1 MMWRTSFASGQANRG
16 NPRSETGAGGTAGS
30 HSRGAGDDE
39 GPLFFAFEM
48 VGQEPKHFRAGYAA
62 LIGEPNVGK
71 STLMNAL
78 LRQKISIVTPKPQT
92 TRHRVLGIL
101 SSEEFQLVLLDT
113 PGIIAPRYA
122 LQSAMMAAA
131 QSALR
136 DADFVLFMIDGSR
149 PRAVNDPAL
158 LEAFAMLREAGRPV
172 HLVVN
177 KTDLMDRAALG
188 PLIGSYTAAFSFRE
202 AHPVSA
208 LSGDG
213 TAALLDAVC
222 RALPE
227 HPPYYPLDI
236 VSEQNER
243 FFVGE
248 IVREKIFLKCREE
261 IPYSTTVDIVEF
273 KEREGGKWFISADVY
288 VERDSQK
295 AILIGKQ
302 GSMLKEIGK
311 EARGDI
317 ERFLGHPVFLQ
328 LHVKVR
334 GWRDDDRWLR
344 RLGYT
349 S

>member
-1 MMWRTSFASGQANRG
+1 MLVGRQGQHS
-16 NPRSETGAGGTAGS
+16 PGAGE
-30 HSRGAGDDE
+30 DE
-39 GPLFFAFEM
+39 GPLLFSLRM
-48 VGQEPKHFRAGYAA
+48 VEQRGENFRAGYAA
-62 LIGEPNVGK
+62 LAGEPNVGK

-101 SSEEFQLVLLDT
+101 SAPEFQLVLLDT

-122 LQSAMMAAA
+122 LQAAMMAAA
-131 QSALR
+131 RSALL
-136 DADFVLFMIDGSR
+136 DADCVLFMIDGAR
-149 PRAVNDPAL
+149 PRKADDAVL
-158 LEAFAMLREAGRPV
+158 REAFTMLREAGRPA

-177 KTDLMDRAALG
+177 KTDLMEKFSIPLLIDSYRAAFPFKG
-188 PLIGSYTAAFSFRE
+188 

-208 LSGDG
+208 LTGDG
-213 TAALLDAVC
+213 TAALLESVC
-222 RALPE
+222 RELPV

-261 IPYSTTVDIVEF
+261 VPYSTAVDIVDF
-273 KEREGGKWFISADVY
+273 KEREEGKWFISADVY

-295 AILIGKQ
+295 AILIGKK
-302 GSMLKEIGK
+302 GAMLKDIGR

-317 ERFLGHPVFLQ
+317 ERFLDHPVFLE

-334 GWRDDDRWLR
+334 GWRDDEQWLH

>member
-1 MMWRTSFASGQANRG
+1 MAAEES
-16 NPRSETGAGGTAGS
+16 
-30 HSRGAGDDE
+30 
-39 GPLFFAFEM
+39 
-48 VGQEPKHFRAGYAA
+48 KHFRAGYAA

-101 SSEEFQLVLLDT
+101 SSEEFQLILLDT

-122 LQSAMMAAA
+122 LQAAMMAAA
-131 QSALR
+131 RSALQ
-136 DADFVLFMIDGSR
+136 DADFILFMIDGAR
-149 PRAVNDPAL
+149 PRKADDPVL
-158 LEAFAMLREAGRPV
+158 HEVFSMLREAGRPV

-177 KTDLMDRAALG
+177 KTDLVERAALP
-188 PLIGSYTAAFSFRE
+188 PLIDSYRTAFPFRE

-208 LSGDG
+208 LSGVG
-213 TAALLDAVC
+213 TEALLEAIC
-222 RALPE
+222 RELPE

-236 VSEQNER
+236 VSERDER

-261 IPYSTTVDIVEF
+261 VPYSTTVHIVEF
-273 KEREGGKWFISADVY
+273 KEREVGKWFISADVY

-302 GSMLKEIGK
+302 GAMLKEIGK
-311 EARGDI
+311 EARVDI
-317 ERFLGHPVFLQ
+317 ERFLDQPVFLE
-328 LHVKVR
+328 LHIKVR
-334 GWRDDDRWLR
+334 GWRDDERWLR

>member
-1 MMWRTSFASGQANRG
+1 
-16 NPRSETGAGGTAGS
+16 
-30 HSRGAGDDE
+30 
-39 GPLFFAFEM
+39 M
-48 VGQEPKHFRAGYAA
+48 VAEKTKQFRAGYAA

-122 LQSAMMAAA
+122 LQAAMMSAAR
-131 QSALR
+131 SALQ
-136 DADFVLFMIDGSR
+136 DADFVLFMIDGAR
-149 PRAVNDPAL
+149 PRRVDDPAL
-158 LEAFAMLREAGRPV
+158 LEALAMLRAAGRPV

-177 KTDLMDRAALG
+177 KTDLMQQAALRN
-188 PLIGSYTAAFSFRE
+188 LLDSYAAAFPFRE
-202 AHPVSA
+202 MHPVSA
-208 LSGDG
+208 LNGDG
-213 TAALLDAVC
+213 TAALLNAIC
-222 RALPE
+222 RELPE

-236 VSEQNER
+236 VSERNER

-261 IPYSTTVDIVEF
+261 VPYSTAVDIVEF
-273 KEREGGKWFISADVY
+273 KEREEGKWFISADVY

-295 AILIGKQ
+295 AIVIGKH
-302 GSMLKEIGK
+302 GAMLKEIGK

-317 ERFLGHPVFLQ
+317 ERFLDHPVFLE

-334 GWRDDDRWLR
+334 GWRDDEEWLR

>member
-1 MMWRTSFASGQANRG
+1 MAEQ
-16 NPRSETGAGGTAGS
+16 
-30 HSRGAGDDE
+30 
-39 GPLFFAFEM
+39 GPED
-48 VGQEPKHFRAGYAA
+48 FRAGYAA

-101 SSEEFQLVLLDT
+101 SAPGFQLILLDT

-122 LQSAMMAAA
+122 LQAAMMAAA
-131 QSALR
+131 RSALL
-136 DADFVLFMIDGSR
+136 DADCVLFMIDGAR
-149 PRAVNDPAL
+149 PRRVDDAVL
-158 LEAFAMLREAGRPV
+158 GETFTMLREAGRPA

-177 KTDLMDRAALG
+177 KTDLMDTTSL
-188 PLIGSYTAAFSFRE
+188 PTLIESYTAAFPFRE
-202 AHPVSA
+202 AHPISA
-208 LSGDG
+208 LNGDG
-213 TAALLDAVC
+213 TTALLEAV
-222 RALPE
+222 RRELPV
-227 HPPYYPLDI
+227 HPAYYPLDI

-243 FFVGE
+243 FFVAE

-261 IPYSTTVDIVEF
+261 VPYSTTVDIVEF
-273 KEREGGKWFISADVY
+273 KERDEGKWFISADVY

-295 AILIGKQ
+295 AILIGRK
-302 GSMLKEIGK
+302 GAMLKDIGQ
-311 EARGDI
+311 EARVDI
-317 ERFLGHPVFLQ
+317 ERFLDHSVFLE

-334 GWRDDDRWLR
+334 GWRDDEQWLR